1 MQQTSAE
8 SRRTKF
14 SVRSLLLEPL
24 RTSPADRNKR
34 AAEMFVLSAASGEL
48 FRGFL
53 SLATTNGPTTTWS
66 GEVRFGPREAQA
78 RRTLVSMLVLDV
90 DRPKEINDVHGHL
103 AGAEAVRK
111 VGHII
116 GNGLDGSAVACR
128 YGGDEFAIL
137 LSESDAD
144 GRDC

>member
-24 RTSPADRNKR
+24 RTSPADGNKR
-34 AAEMFVLSAASGEL
+34 AAEMFVLLAASGEL

-66 GEVRFGPREAQA
+66 GEVRFGPPRARNRHGRPSPVDSVRWLRVIRNEEA
-78 RRTLVSMLVLDV
+78 
-90 DRPKEINDVHGHL
+90 N
-103 AGAEAVRK
+103 
-111 VGHII
+111 
-116 GNGLDGSAVACR
+116 
-128 YGGDEFAIL
+128 L
-137 LSESDAD
+137 LNFHV
-144 GRDC
+144 